1 MPRSSDSGSG
11 GGGFLSYLPSRFTAD
26 PPPAPPHGAAQQHA
40 RGQAPAAVT
49 ASSSAASYLPNPSNL
64 LVDLAPNLL
73 SSSTRILHPSTIS
86 THQASLT
93 SSSHA
98 QAARHNSAA
107 AANSLRRKLSFLR
120 AGLTLGRPNQ
130 PLQSWSD
137 LSTQLYLR
145 DRVDDLLAL
154 PVPAAPFSLSSASPV
169 AGPGQHAGALE
180 APPPRPDDPVP
191 LLQGFKATIPAAGV
205 PRAERRKRRAL
216 RSERALGLEGPPGAG
231 PSRLLG
237 ASGAESGADG
247 LPLTIGRRSRGRKT
261 MHGGDDGASSA
272 SGAGSARSSREPLES
287 RAELEGDAVEVARD
301 MSNVAVRRA
310 LVNGQVRDVE
320 EQIAKL
326 NKVRDELKRGL
337 LGLREE
343 ELELE
348 DELEGIHARLARLP
362 LTTTAIPTSST
373 HARAS
378 SQSRALSGDSMSAH
392 GGIPFPSS
400 SSRRR
405 KGPAFLPSEHD
416 ELPPN
421 VAFMTLNGHLSPI
434 LSLDFSEPYG
444 TLVSSSSDGS
454 VRLWDLTTGAESGFL
469 AGHRGVVKTLQVEG
483 QVCVTGGE
491 DGAIKVWDLDRAEED
506 FYEGVVAPSA
516 AGSASLG
523 PGGGEEDVFGPT
535 AGGAG
540 LVNGGGVLGGGA
552 MDDGLLREEPS
563 SISASVAPADV
574 DDETT
579 TTAGGAAN
587 GACVRSLSGHTR
599 AVTSL
604 FFDAS
609 TLVTGSSDS
618 TLRQWDLTTGQCV
631 QTMDILWAISNPLPN
646 SSVLYPASS
655 YSPSTVDPFAN
666 SFSGATSSSAAAST
680 AAAFASP
687 PTTPRKHYA
696 ASSLRRQSSLF
707 ESPGAM
713 AAPTTATYAD
723 GSWELYDD
731 FVGGVMFW
739 GYALA
744 SGTRDGC
751 VRMWDMRTG
760 QAHRTLVGHTG
771 PVTCLQFDEYHLVS
785 GSLDRT
791 IRIWDLRTGSIS
803 DTLRYDHTITSLQF
817 DSRKVLCTAGGNDV
831 SVYNRTTM
839 ERSSLRTNGHSAPV
853 ERLRFMDRY
862 AATGGRDA
870 CVKVWALQ

>member
-1 MPRSSDSGSG
+1 MPRSSHGE
-11 GGGFLSYLPSRFTAD
+11 GGFLSGLRSQFTAD
-26 PPPAPPHGAAQQHA
+26 PAPAPAPPPA
-40 RGQAPAAVT
+40 REPAPAAVT
-49 ASSSAASYLPNPSNL
+49 ASSTASSYLPNPSNL
-64 LVDLAPNLL
+64 LVDLAPALL
-73 SSSTRILHPSTIS
+73 SSSSRILHPSTIS
-86 THQASLT
+86 THRASLT
-93 SSSHA
+93 SSSSSSSTA
-98 QAARHNSAA
+98 QSTAAH
-107 AANSLRRKLSFLR
+107 SLRRKLSFLR

-145 DRVDDLLAL
+145 DRVDELLSL
-154 PVPAAPFSLSSASPV
+154 PVPPAPFPLSAPL
-169 AGPGQHAGALE
+169 AARPGAQAIE
-180 APPPRPDDPVP
+180 APAPAPRPDDPVP
-191 LLQGFKATIPAAGV
+191 LLQGFAATIPAAQL
-205 PRAERRKRRAL
+205 PRAERRRRRAV
-216 RSERALGLEGPPGAG
+216 RSERALGLEGAAGAG
-231 PSRLLG
+231 AGDSARLLG
-237 ASGAESGADG
+237 GGGTGAAAGGE
-247 LPLTIGRRSRGRKT
+247 LTIGRRSRGRKGPAAGAAAE
-261 MHGGDDGASSA
+261 GG
-272 SGAGSARSSREPLES
+272 GAGKPPLET
-287 RAELEGDAVEVARD
+287 REELERDVLEVRRD
-301 MSNVAVRRA
+301 MANVGVRRA

-326 NKVRDELKRGL
+326 AKVRDELRRGL

-348 DELEGIHARLARLP
+348 DELEGLQARLSRLP
-362 LTTTAIPTSST
+362 LTTTSLPS
-373 HARAS
+373 
-378 SQSRALSGDSMSAH
+378 ALSSSSSAAGASRGLSVVDDAN
-392 GGIPFPSS
+392 GGMAPFAST

-416 ELPPN
+416 DLPPN
-421 VAFMTLNGHLSPI
+421 VAFMTLSGHLSPI

-469 AGHRGVVKTLQVEG
+469 AGHSGVVKALQVEG
-483 QVCVTGGE
+483 GVCVTGGE
-491 DGAIKVWDLDRAEED
+491 DGKIKVWDLERAEDD
-506 FYEGVVAPSA
+506 FYEGVVSGGRRDAPGA
-516 AGSASLG
+516 RV
-523 PGGGEEDVFGPT
+523 EEDVFGPT
-535 AGGAG
+535 GTATGAG
-540 LVNGGGVLGGGA
+540 LVNGLAGVGVTVEQ
-552 MDDGLLREEPS
+552 DDNGLLREEPS
-563 SISASVAPADV
+563 SITSSSSSAAPAGEDGPSS
-574 DDETT
+574 TST
-579 TTAGGAAN
+579 SPST

-604 FFDAS
+604 FFDSS

-631 QTMDILWAISNPLPN
+631 QTMDILWAISNPLPS

-655 YSPSTVDPFAN
+655 YSPSTVDPFAH
-666 SFSGATSSSAAAST
+666 SFSAGAGAAS
-680 AAAFASP
+680 SP
-687 PTTPRKHYA
+687 PTTPRKAAA

-803 DTLRYDHTITSLQF
+803 DTLRYDHAVTSLQF

-839 ERSSLRTNGHSAPV
+839 EHSSLRTNGHHAPV

-862 AATGGRDA
+862 AASGGRDA
-870 CVKVWALQ
+870 MVKVWALQ

>member
-1 MPRSSDSGSG
+1 MPRSSDSGG
-11 GGGFLSYLPSRFTAD
+11 GGGFLSGLRSQFTAD
-26 PPPAPPHGAAQQHA
+26 PAPAHAQQPA
-40 RGQAPAAVT
+40 RDQAPAAVT

-86 THQASLT
+86 HHQASLT
-93 SSSHA
+93 SSSSSHA
-98 QAARHNSAA
+98 QAARANSAA
-107 AANSLRRKLSFLR
+107 AARSLRRKLSFLR

-137 LSTQLYLR
+137 LGTQLYLR

-154 PVPAAPFSLSSASPV
+154 PVPAAPFSLSSSSASPA

-216 RSERALGLEGPPGAG
+216 RSERALGLEGPPGGGAG
-231 PSRLLG
+231 NARLLG
-237 ASGAESGADG
+237 VSGAETGADG

-272 SGAGSARSSREPLES
+272 SGSGSARSSREPLES

-362 LTTTAIPTSST
+362 LTTTALPSSSS

-378 SQSRALSGDSMSAH
+378 SQSRTFSGDSATAQ

-421 VAFMTLNGHLSPI
+421 VAFMTLTGHLSPI

-516 AGSASLG
+516 TAGSASLG
-523 PGGGEEDVFGPT
+523 LGGGGEEDVFGPT
-535 AGGAG
+535 GAGGAG
-540 LVNGGGVLGGGA
+540 LVNGGA

-579 TTAGGAAN
+579 TTSGGAGGAN

-666 SFSGATSSSAAAST
+666 SFSGATSSAAST
-680 AAAFASP
+680 ASAFASP
-687 PTTPRKHYA
+687 PTTPRKQYA

-803 DTLRYDHTITSLQF
+803 DTLRYDHAITSLQF

-839 ERSSLRTNGHSAPV
+839 ERSSLRTNGHSAPA

-862 AATGGRDA
+862 AASGGRDA